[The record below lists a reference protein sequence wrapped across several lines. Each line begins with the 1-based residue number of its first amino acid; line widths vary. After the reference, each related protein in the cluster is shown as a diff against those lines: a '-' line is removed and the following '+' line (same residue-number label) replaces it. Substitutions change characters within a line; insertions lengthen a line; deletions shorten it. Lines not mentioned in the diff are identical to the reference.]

1 MMLAMWIPVW
11 GLLYAV
17 QRGDAPIRFIKA
29 SILFG
34 TLLTLI
40 TELLSVMTRLNAP
53 FIQLSW
59 GIVLVC
65 LLVYAVRW
73 RAWSWER
80 IEWVRSPAEAVL
92 LGGIV
97 VILLLSGMGASYAP
111 ITNWDSMTY
120 HMPRIMHWFQHESLV
135 FYPTTLWRQLF
146 QGPFAEMAIAHT
158 MGLSGGDAWANFVQ
172 WFALVVCIIGA
183 GVLARQMGGNR
194 LTQWVASA
202 LVASIPMAVLQA
214 SSTQTDL
221 VVSMWLVAFAVMTL
235 HYTETRS
242 RFDLACAGFALGL
255 CILSKGT
262 AYVLAFPMGVWFLVW
277 VWRVNRWR
285 SWQPWLIAGACVV
298 LVNVGHWTRNQLL
311 FHTPIGAADGYANET
326 FSPIALASNLI
337 RNSALHMPTP
347 FERVNEWVFRAVR
360 YSHNYLLPGFTL
372 EDPRTTYLTFGYE
385 QNRLTANEDIAPSP
399 AHFYLTLLA
408 LVIFAVPTLR
418 PNRAPHRY
426 VLEYG
431 IMAIGM
437 FVMFSWLF
445 KWQIWSTRLML
456 PIFVMGM
463 PCVAMVL
470 AQLKWRAVSV
480 GMSVTLLVLAVPY
493 LLYNCYRPLIPHQ
506 INGFSC
512 GKPPVWQD
520 RQAAMYYSRNGIRVP
535 YETVAQALHAQTDC
549 QTVGIVVNGD
559 SWEYPLWLLLDD
571 PTLATPFYLH
581 HVLVPN
587 GSNRAPY
594 PQTLTY
600 CALVASPAKS
610 PEYVVDGV
618 TFKQVLFMG
627 DNYDNAALYLP

>member
-1 MMLAMWIPVW
+1 MMLIIWIPIWV
-11 GLLYAV
+11 LLYGL
-17 QRGDAPIRFIKA
+17 QRGDAPVRFIKT
-29 SILFG
+29 SVLFG
-34 TLLTLI
+34 SLLTLM
-40 TELLSVMTRLNAP
+40 TELLSVLTRFNAP
-53 FIQLSW
+53 SLQIGW
-59 GIVLVC
+59 GIVLVG
-65 LLVYAVRW
+65 LIFYSVGR
-73 RAWSWER
+73 WSWEP
-80 IEWVRSPAEAVL
+80 ISLKLTPLETILL
-92 LGGIV
+92 LGIL
-97 VILLLSGMGASYAP
+97 VILLLTGMAAIYAP

-158 MGLSGGDAWANFVQ
+158 MGLSGGDVWANFVQ
-172 WFALVVCIIGA
+172 WFALVGCIIGG

-202 LVASIPMAVLQA
+202 FIASIPMAVLQA

-221 VVSMWLVAFAVMTL
+221 VVSVWLVAFAVMTL
-235 HYTETRS
+235 NYTETRTWL
-242 RFDLACAGFALGL
+242 DMVYVGLALGL
-255 CILSKGT
+255 CVLSKGT

-285 SWQPWLIAGACVV
+285 GWRMLMIAGACVV
-298 LVNVGHWTRNQLL
+298 LVNVGHWIRNQQL
-311 FHTPIGAADGYANET
+311 FHTPIGAADGYANES
-326 FSPIALASNLI
+326 FSPVALASNLI

-360 YSHNYLLPGFTL
+360 YSHNHLLPGFTL

-399 AHFYLTLLA
+399 AHFYLTLLTLMMFA
-408 LVIFAVPTLR
+408 LPVLR
-418 PNRAPHRY
+418 PNRPSHRY
-426 VLEYG
+426 VVEYG
-431 IMAIGM
+431 LMAIGM

-463 PCVAMVL
+463 PWVAMVL
-470 AQLKWRAVSV
+470 SQMRGRILPF
-480 GMSVTLLVLAVPY
+480 VTATALLLLAVPY
-493 LLYNCYRPLIPHQ
+493 MLYNCYRPLIPHQ

-512 GKPPVWQD
+512 GKPPIWED

-535 YETVAQALHAQTDC
+535 YETVADALHQQTDC
-549 QTVGIVVNGD
+549 QTVAIVVNGD
-559 SWEYPLWLLLDD
+559 SWEYPLWLVLDD
-571 PTLATPFYLH
+571 PSNPAPFRLH

-587 GSNRAPY
+587 DSNRAPY
-594 PQTLTY
+594 PETLAY

-618 TFKQVLFMG
+618 TFQQVLFVG
-627 DNYDNAALYLP
+627 DTYDNAALYLP